1 MNKFCLLSAALIL
14 TLASAACGRTEK
26 TEAVTADIEAA
37 QMQGKEAARWLLHQ
51 EIADSAELSLRAE
64 QARARKYELEKE
76 GKKEE
81 AAAFDS
87 AFVKTVKAV
96 DPKYRYKW

>member
-1 MNKFCLLSAALIL
+1 MIPAFLF
-14 TLASAACGRTEK
+14 ASCRQTEK
-26 TEAVTADIEAA
+26 TEAVTAEIEAA

-51 EIADSAELSLRAE
+51 EIADSAALVMHAE
-64 QARARKYELEKE
+64 KARARKYELERE

-87 AFVKTVKAV
+87 AFVKTVKSV
-96 DPKYRYKW
+96 NPKYRYDW